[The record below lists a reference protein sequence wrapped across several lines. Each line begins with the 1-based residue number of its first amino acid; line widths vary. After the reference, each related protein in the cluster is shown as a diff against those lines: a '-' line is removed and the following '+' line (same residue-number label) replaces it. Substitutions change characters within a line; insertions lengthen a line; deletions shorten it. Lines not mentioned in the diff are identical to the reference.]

1 MASSSTAED
10 IFERKESKKSSRK
23 SKFRTWGKPKKKP
36 SLPALDDGGLSISR
50 LSIRARTRSASTHDL
65 SESNKGHK
73 DRSAKTDSGYVEKG
87 EDPIDEAK
95 DQAKRVKYREEAFK
109 KLEELVKTEKSYIND
124 LKEMNLYIAYMEKS
138 RKREKGVVEM
148 PKGLKIGK
156 DKIVFANI
164 QALLEFHERILPD
177 IEKCPGDPTILPKIF
192 TRNKDAMKRRY
203 GLFCINKPK
212 SDYIQSEFEDYFSVS

>member
-1 MASSSTAED
+1 MASSSTTED
-10 IFERKESKKSSRK
+10 NFDRKESRKNSRK
-23 SKFRTWGKPKKKP
+23 SKFRTWGKPKKKQSMP
-36 SLPALDDGGLSISR
+36 SLDDGGISR
-50 LSIRARTRSASTHDL
+50 LSIRARAKSASTQDL
-65 SESNKGHK
+65 NELKCK

-87 EDPIDEAK
+87 EEPVDEVK
-95 DQAKRVKYREEAFK
+95 DEAKRVKYREEAFK

-124 LKEMNLYIAYMEKS
+124 LKEMNLYIAYLEKS

-148 PKGLKIGK
+148 PKGLKTGK

-177 IEKCPGDPTILPKIF
+177 IEKCPDNPNILPKIF

-212 SDYIQSEFEDYFSVS
+212 SDYIQSEFEDYFSVSYS